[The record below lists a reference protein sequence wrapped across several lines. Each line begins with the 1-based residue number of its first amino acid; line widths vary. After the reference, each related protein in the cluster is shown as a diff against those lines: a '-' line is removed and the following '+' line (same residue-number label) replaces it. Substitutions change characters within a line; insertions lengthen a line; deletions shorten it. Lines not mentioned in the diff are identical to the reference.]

1 MAIVKPRKVHNMDL
15 KSILNPRAWMI
26 VASLVVVLMLGIGPM
41 MASSGDVADMA
52 EDEFGELYTNASE
65 VDKETIEES
74 VKIDAYFF
82 GATNVAIT
90 VFILGFAFL
99 TEGTTRS
106 KSAVFCGVS
115 LILWAIYSQGE
126 LDMGALGF
134 YSVVSAPMIIT
145 GALDLRDGE

>member
-1 MAIVKPRKVHNMDL
+1 MDIKDTL
-15 KSILNPRAWMI
+15 SQPKTWMI
-26 VASLVVVLMLGIGPM
+26 VGSVVVVFMLGIGPM
-41 MASSGDVADMA
+41 MVDSGDLVDMA
-52 EDEFGELYTNASE
+52 EDEFGEFYTNASDA
-65 VDKETIEES
+65 DKETIEES
-74 VKIDAYFF
+74 VKMDAYFF
-82 GATNVAIT
+82 GAANIALAL
-90 VFILGFAFL
+90 FILGFAFL
-99 TEGTTRS
+99 TEGSTRS

>member
-1 MAIVKPRKVHNMDL
+1 MDIKDTL
-15 KSILNPRAWMI
+15 SQPKTWMI
-26 VASLVVVLMLGIGPM
+26 VGSVVVVFMLGIGPM
-41 MASSGDVADMA
+41 MVDSGDLVDMA
-52 EDEFGELYTNASE
+52 EDEFGEFYTNASDA
-65 VDKETIEES
+65 DKETIEES
-74 VKIDAYFF
+74 VEMDAYFF
-82 GATNVAIT
+82 GAANIALAL
-90 VFILGFAFL
+90 FILGFAFL